1 MAKLIKRA
9 PIQGN
14 KLLEL
19 VMRDTLEGLADSAA
33 YFAYRSNPDVMEILS
48 IEPPKTLNF
57 EKKPAKVL
65 IVKPVQD
72 ISEYLIQRE
81 LRLERISSAIT

>member
-19 VMRDTLEGLADSAA
+19 VMRDALEGLADSAA
-33 YFAYRSNPDVMEILS
+33 YFAYRSNPSVMEILS
-48 IEPPKTLNF
+48 IEPAKTLNF
-57 EKKPAKVL
+57 EKRPAKVL
-65 IVKPVQD
+65 QVKPAQD
-72 ISEYLIQRE
+72 ITEYLIQRE
-81 LRLERISSAIT
+81 LRLERISSAIP